1 MNKYTDFTIEEI
13 SQNFITKKT
22 PEQIEGKI
30 KEKFKNTGKDGNPS
44 EFVYLYSDILKYYG
58 RKVKEISDRIPD
70 RKSKEY
76 YKNEKLVVQ
85 LNSYFSSVKKEVTKS
100 IKKLN
105 TSKNEK
111 SSVMSDSTTVI
122 RESTSFL
129 RLLKEEAS
137 TKMTEEDR
145 KISSQFFIRDKK
157 CGRRHQKKNSKKL
170 VEGNYY
176 DLTIEGIELPR
187 VRQRSSSLHLGKRRM
202 EMLPALDL
210 EFGIEERRTLKV
222 KDDNSVFF
230 MMTNNLF
237 KSGVG
242 VKGC

>member
-30 KEKFKNTGKDGNPS
+30 KEKFTASGEGGNAS
-44 EFVYLYSDILKYYG
+44 EFVYLYSDILKFYG
-58 RKVKEISDRIPD
+58 RRVKEITGKIPNRD
-70 RKSKEY
+70 GKEY
-76 YKNEKLVVQ
+76 YKNEKLVAQ
-85 LNSYFSSVKKEVTKS
+85 LNSYFSSIKKEVTKS

-105 TSKNEK
+105 TVKNEK
-111 SSVMSDSTTVI
+111 SSQKSDSTTVI

-129 RLLKEEAS
+129 RLLKDEAS

-145 KISSQFFIRDKK
+145 KFSSQFFIKDKK
-157 CGRRHQKKNSKKL
+157 CDRSGHKKIQKKL
-170 VEGNYY
+170 IEGNYY

-187 VRQRSSSLHLGKRRM
+187 VRQRSNSLHLGKRRL

-210 EFGIEERRTLKV
+210 EFGIKRKALKV
-222 KDDNSVFF
+222 KDDNSAFF